1 MVNQGEMFVMTS
13 PIPQMP
19 QNGMPYA
26 QPQAPVQQQQFAQQV
41 PVQQYAQPQVPAQP
55 VTATLGD
62 VFGGGSYGPSVTWK
76 DLPNGSK
83 YRLRVERDLNQ
94 ADIKQSRDY
103 HTKQPLT
110 YPDGNPRLEV
120 WIPVEILEAP
130 AQVVAKFSEG
140 KGVWVVR
147 GHVLKELNQAMAAAG
162 LPPKSAPEA
171 GAVIDLELMGR
182 SQNSRGGIR
191 NDVRVTYTRPA
202 APSAEGQAAQAA
214 PAQEQ
219 AQAPAPQQTTNL
231 QVPEGLTPEQQ
242 ALMAKLTGGQA
253 A

>member
-1 MVNQGEMFVMTS
+1 YLKQGQHKAASDQHT
-13 PIPQMP
+13 Q
-19 QNGMPYA
+19 
-26 QPQAPVQQQQFAQQV
+26 QPA
-41 PVQQYAQPQVPAQP
+41 
-55 VTATLGD
+55 
-62 VFGGGSYGPSVTWK
+62 
-76 DLPNGSK
+76 
-83 YRLRVERDLNQ
+83 
-94 ADIKQSRDY
+94 
-103 HTKQPLT
+103 T
-110 YPDGNPRLEV
+110 YPDRNPGFEVLVPGEVLEG
-120 WIPVEILEAP
+120 PG
-130 AQVVAKFSEG
+130 QGGAKFSEG